1 MSILLFVIML
11 VFVMIISFMSLA
23 QKEVSSQKDALF
35 VDSNSIDYLVCNVL
49 TVYSINLLTGV
60 CMILPL
66 FVM

>member
-1 MSILLFVIML
+1 
-11 VFVMIISFMSLA
+11 MSLA
-23 QKEVSSQKDALF
+23 QKGVSNQKDALF

-60 CMILPL
+60 CMISPL